1 MKKAIL
7 TLWMALYCSLSIA
20 GTILPSVPDSKYLEF
35 GDKFTCV
42 QKLEINYG
50 YIDEEKK
57 QQLFGY
63 ASCVILSDEWLITS
77 AHIITDQTKTVHLIY
92 NNKKYFIEKMLVHKN
107 ADTNTKFSNRDMA
120 DLALCKLST
129 KLEKFDKAVMVDEN
143 VKVLGKV
150 VALCGYGNTG
160 TFNTGVT
167 KFDLKK
173 RAGSNRISGI
183 SNDILLAETTRN
195 EDHTSLEMLVAG
207 GDSGGGV
214 FIDGKLV
221 GIICFIRSK
230 DKKTS
235 DYGDTNGFIDLRKYK
250 GWVNDIIEN

>member
-1 MKKAIL
+1 MKKTIL
-7 TLWMALYCSLSIA
+7 TLWIALYCSFGLA

-35 GDKFTCV
+35 GEKFTCV

-50 YIDEEKK
+50 YINEEKK

-77 AHIITDQTKTVHLIY
+77 AHIISDNTKSVHLIY
-92 NNKKYFIEKMLVHKN
+92 NNNKYLVEKMFIHKN
-107 ADTNTKFSNRDMA
+107 ADTTTRFSNRDVA
-120 DLALCKLST
+120 DLALCKLSR
-129 KLEKFDKAVMVDEN
+129 KLNKFDKAIMADEN
-143 VKVLGKV
+143 AKVLGEV
-150 VALCGYGNTG
+150 VAVCGYGNTG
-160 TFNTGVT
+160 NFNTGVT

-183 SNDILLAETTRN
+183 SNDLLLAETTRN
-195 EDHTSLEMLVAG
+195 EDHTSLELLVAG

-230 DKKTS
+230 DSRTS
-235 DYGDTNGFIDLRKYK
+235 DYGDTNGFVDLRQYK
-250 GWVNDIIEN
+250 GWVNDIIKE